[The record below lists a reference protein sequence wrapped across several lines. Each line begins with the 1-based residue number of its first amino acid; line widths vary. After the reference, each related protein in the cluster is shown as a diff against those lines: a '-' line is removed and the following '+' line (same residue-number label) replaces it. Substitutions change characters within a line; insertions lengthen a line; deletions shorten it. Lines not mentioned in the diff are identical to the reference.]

1 MEEALKRSRNSSS
14 EGGDLHHI
22 RRVHGF
28 VPGSLVS
35 LEVPAT
41 DADRNGDLQ
50 KPDDSAAAYSELG
63 GAHAAS
69 REQHRRGAD
78 PILRDRW

>member
-1 MEEALKRSRNSSS
+1 M
-14 EGGDLHHI
+14 
-22 RRVHGF
+22 HGF

-63 GAHAAS
+63 EAHVPS